1 MTHETCNFS
10 DGCLSVPSSL
20 LIFFDRKTS
29 YFWLNLTFND
39 HYFTVQYTERNGHAR
54 FPLNCFD
61 GKKASSKRDRHH
73 IPVQRSTTISALSVI
88 ISLYLKTSDDF
99 HGVKNGLIRSFSG
112 PYFTPF
118 GLNAEIQS
126 ISPHSVWMF
135 ECGKIWTRKTPNMDI
150 YAVFLLAVNQWVY
163 EYLYETSIQSP
174 GSLLPIQY
182 SGSLY
187 QSFPLL
193 F

>member
-1 MTHETCNFS
+1 M
-10 DGCLSVPSSL
+10 
-20 LIFFDRKTS
+20 
-29 YFWLNLTFND
+29 TFNN
-39 HYFTVQYTERNGHAR
+39 HFFILQYKERTGQAH
-54 FPLNCFD
+54 FPQNCSD
-61 GKKASSKRDRHH
+61 CKKASSKIDRHH
-73 IPVQRSTTISALSVI
+73 IPVQRSTTISGLSVI
-88 ISLYLKTSDDF
+88 ISLYWKTSDDF
-99 HGVKNGLIRSFSG
+99 HCVKNGLIRSFSG

-174 GSLLPIQY
+174 GSLLPTQY

>member
-1 MTHETCNFS
+1 MTHETSNFS

-88 ISLYLKTSDDF
+88 ISLYLKTSVTF
-99 HGVKNGLIRSFSG
+99 TAWKMALFGVFLVRILPHSDWMQRYRVSLLIQSEC
-112 PYFTPF
+112 
-118 GLNAEIQS
+118 LNA
-126 ISPHSVWMF
+126 
-135 ECGKIWTRKTPNMDI
+135 GKYGPEKRRIWTLTQC
-150 YAVFLLAVNQWVY
+150 F
-163 EYLYETSIQSP
+163 S
-174 GSLLPIQY
+174 
-182 SGSLY
+182 
-187 QSFPLL
+187 
-193 F
+193 